1 MADKIYT
8 RSGDKGETS
17 LGDGRISKDNLKIE
31 VLGNIDELNSI
42 IGANDDDACILI
54 EELHDIQRDLLT
66 IGALLSTSNGQ
77 LDKGRIKEMENKIDF
92 FSEKLPELKD
102 LILPLGYLHIAR
114 AVCRRTER
122 SIVKL
127 SRQEEVPPEILA
139 YFNRLSDLL
148 FVMARYSHNLKGL
161 HDMTWK

>member
-17 LGDGRISKDNLKIE
+17 LGEGRISKDNIKIE

-42 IGANDDDACILI
+42 IGANDEDACMLI
-54 EELHDIQRDLLT
+54 EELHNIQRDLLT
-66 IGALLSTSNGQ
+66 IGALLSTSKGQ
-77 LDKGRIKEMENKIDF
+77 LDKDRIKDMEKKIDL

-114 AVCRRTER
+114 TVCRRVER
-122 SIVKL
+122 TIVKL
-127 SRQEEVPPEILA
+127 SKQEDVPPEILA

-161 HDMTWK
+161 QDVTWK